1 LRASGTGPEKNEV
14 WAKLDASQFGKPGF
28 IQSLEPGMIAGTCPE
43 FPSAKEVTD
52 A

>member
-14 WAKLDASQFGKPGF
+14 WAKLDASQIGKPGF
-28 IQSLEPGMIAGTCPE
+28 IQSLESGMIPRTCPE
-43 FPSAKEVTD
+43 LPSAKEVTD